1 MYCTLL
7 CHLLSATEIF
17 PDVKK
22 NEQNLDKK
30 LLLEVLMNATER
42 QKLKLATSVKGNKN
56 VFINTL
62 IAK

>member
-30 LLLEVLMNATER
+30 IIVGSIDECNREAINKK
-42 QKLKLATSVKGNKN
+42 KLN
-56 VFINTL
+56 
-62 IAK
+62 